1 MQEEARASLTSPT
14 DPHTGPA
21 AAPAV
26 GRSRLS
32 AIVLLW
38 TVLTFV
44 ADQGTKIWALKAL
57 EPGQPRPLIGDWIQ
71 LNLIRNSGAAFSL
84 GNTMT
89 WLLTL
94 LSIAIIVGVVVTAR
108 RVATWAWAVTLGLL
122 LGGALGNL
130 LDRMV
135 REPAFFRGHVVDF
148 IDYFGWFIGNVADI
162 AIVVAA
168 GLVILLTLRGIPA
181 TNQASTSHA
190 PRAQTGSTDE

>member
-57 EPGQPRPLIGDWIQ
+57 EPGQPRPLIGDWIHFYNHRRPHQ
-71 LNLIRNSGAAFSL
+71 ALNMKTPAEAFALAA
-84 GNTMT
+84 
-89 WLLTL
+89 
-94 LSIAIIVGVVVTAR
+94 
-108 RVATWAWAVTLGLL
+108 
-122 LGGALGNL
+122 
-130 LDRMV
+130 
-135 REPAFFRGHVVDF
+135 
-148 IDYFGWFIGNVADI
+148 
-162 AIVVAA
+162 
-168 GLVILLTLRGIPA
+168 
-181 TNQASTSHA
+181 
-190 PRAQTGSTDE
+190 